1 MSKDCK
7 IKILIAV
14 LITGAL
20 TFFLTKEF
28 APEYEVIDTK
38 TDTTSTVKTT
48 IEVTENTFSA
58 EQVGNIKRVLMDSL
72 SAVYGTIINS
82 LSVSVSS
89 SVRQS
94 DEEDSLNL
102 NLNSEYAYVSE
113 IDSNFAA
120 VDDSGNVTDSL
131 HITSTFIS
139 PNPLPEN
146 SVHLMFVKHKSY
158 SKETTREIT
167 ITTTNTV
174 VEKKSFFERFSI
186 APNISLGVGIFS
198 KQFDMYAGVGFTYD
212 LTKQGE

>member
-1 MSKDCK
+1 MNDCK
-7 IKILIAV
+7 LKILIAV

-28 APEYEVIDTK
+28 APEYEVVDKK
-38 TDTTSTVKTT
+38 TDSTTTVTTT

-72 SAVYGTIINS
+72 SAVYGSIINRLKS
-82 LSVSVSS
+82 SSSS
-89 SVRQS
+89 SVS
-94 DEEDSLNL
+94 LSEGEDTSGHN
-102 NLNSEYAYVSE
+102 YAYVSE

-146 SVHLMFVKHKSY
+146 SVHLMFIRHKSY
-158 SKETTREIT
+158 SKEITRET
-167 ITTTNTV
+167 VITTTNTV
-174 VEKKSFFERFSI
+174 VRKKSFFERFSI
-186 APNISLGVGIFS
+186 APNISAGIGLIN
-198 KQFDMYAGVGFTYD
+198 KQFDVYAGVGISYEF
-212 LTKQGE
+212 